1 MTNEEAIAIIRN
13 EYKCVDRDCDIERSC
28 GKCDLMMPS
37 KEPILE
43 AYKLAIKALEQQPCD
58 KCVYSTKDGY
68 CQYDDIAEIIPTEQ
82 KPCEDAISREFV
94 ELVVEYPP
102 ADLCTY
108 PEYKGKPYYSIKYY
122 ENGEEFVGYGT
133 YKPEVLSRYLKEYFM
148 PSVTQKYG
156 KWIEHPEIETSA
168 PEYLMFYECS
178 ECGDKQCFCKSDIHK
193 KRFCNN
199 CGAKMVE
206 PQESEKDA
214 CKDCYYNDGEVHAEC
229 VICDKAE
236 SEN

>member
-37 KEPILE
+37 KEPILK
-43 AYKLAIKALEQQPCD
+43 AYEVAIQALPQEPCD
-58 KCVYSTKDGY
+58 EVVSRQAALNSLIDNTHLDGY
-68 CQYDDIAEIIPTEQ
+68 DLAEAL
-82 KPCEDAISREFV
+82 DAIENK
-94 ELVVEYPP
+94 EKLPP
-102 ADLCTY
+102 
-108 PEYKGKPYYSIKYY
+108 
-122 ENGEEFVGYGT
+122 
-133 YKPEVLSRYLKEYFM
+133 
-148 PSVTQKYG
+148 VTVQQKYG

-206 PQESEKDA
+206 PQESENK
-214 CKDCYYNDGEVHAEC
+214 E
-229 VICDKAE
+229 
-236 SEN
+236 